1 MKQKNDILCSADIK
15 AKLLQ
20 IIRSFKNV
28 YPPVKLSH
36 PYIDDMGIQYDI
48 LVYPKGK
55 GWYLMSNAC
64 GDNAPVCVLE
74 NLTAS
79 ELLYLYRD
87 MALASVKDN
96 EECYMDDDMGYNE
109 HKWNIDAANCLRHVG
124 NAFSIAPRKV
134 ASIRIR
140 QILEKVESGT
150 EIKFDFYD
158 KTAPD
163 ILPLPYILNADRM
176 LGMTYDEVKNI
187 CRIVVTEEKFFGK
200 IKIGC
205 IDNFDDTVAVLT
217 FNESLIGNNLIP
229 DWEDYYTE
237 PGCTLPDD
245 SVLWLEAWL
254 EAYDRKNTQKK
265 CKQTHTIR
273 KRNRK

>member
-1 MKQKNDILCSADIK
+1 MKKKNDILRSADIK
-15 AKLLQ
+15 TKLLQ

-36 PYIDDMGIQYDI
+36 PYIDNMGIQYDI

-55 GWYLMSNAC
+55 GWYLMSNDC
-64 GDNAPVCVLE
+64 GDDAPLCVLE

-87 MALASVKDN
+87 MVLAKAKDMD
-96 EECYMDDDMGYNE
+96 EFYMNDYVDYDE
-109 HKWNIDAANCLRHVG
+109 HKWSIDAADSLRRIG
-124 NAFSIAPRKV
+124 NAFNITPRQV
-134 ASIRIR
+134 ASVRIR
-140 QILEKVESGT
+140 QILEKVKSDT
-150 EIKFDFYD
+150 EIKFDFYS

-176 LGMTYDEVKNI
+176 LGMTYDNVKNI
-187 CRIVVTEEKFFGK
+187 SRIVVTEEDFCGK
-200 IKIGC
+200 IRIGC
-205 IDNFDDTVAVLT
+205 IDNFDDTVTVLT
-217 FNESLIGNNLIP
+217 FNESLIGDNLIP

-254 EAYDRKNTQKK
+254 EAYHRKNTQKK
-265 CKQTHTIR
+265 CKQTHTTR